1 MFSVI
6 LLVASVLPAVFY
18 LRWLEKPAGHARAA
32 VKTAPVLILAL
43 YVLSVDGP
51 GWLAAA
57 LLLGALGDLC
67 LAYDG
72 DRAFMAGLTA
82 FLLSHIAYVVLFWP
96 MADPVLIWAEAW
108 RLACVGVLAVLVPAF
123 ILALRRPAGSLAL
136 PVAVYGLVIGIM
148 GVTALAVADAVIF
161 LGAALFLSSDTALAA
176 EKFLIVSGRP
186 FGRLLRLFV
195 WASYYAAQF
204 VFTLAVAGL
213 PSS

>member
-1 MFSVI
+1 MFAAV

-18 LRWLEKPAGHARAA
+18 LRWLEKPTGNARAA
-32 VKTAPVLILAL
+32 VKTAPVLFLAL
-43 YVLSVDGP
+43 YVLSVGGP

-67 LAYDG
+67 LAYDD

-108 RLACVGVLAVLVPAF
+108 RLAFAGVLAVLVPAF
-123 ILALRRPAGSLAL
+123 ILALQRPAGSLAL

-176 EKFLIVSGRP
+176 EKFLVAPGRP
-186 FGRLLRLFV
+186 FDRLLRLFV

-213 PSS
+213 PSG